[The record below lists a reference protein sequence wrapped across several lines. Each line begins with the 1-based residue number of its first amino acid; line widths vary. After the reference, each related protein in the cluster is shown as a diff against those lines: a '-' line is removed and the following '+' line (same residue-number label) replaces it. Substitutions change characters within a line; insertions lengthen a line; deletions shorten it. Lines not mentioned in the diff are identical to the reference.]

1 MRQLAPRESRL
12 VAVGILVALI
22 AAIWFGLIE
31 PVIGGFVDR
40 AGERRDLLATYAR
53 NERVLAGIA
62 AWREQADS
70 QKETA
75 RDFALVAPT
84 EALAAEMLKQRLN
97 RLTGQVGGTVQSVS
111 DIQADVPTG
120 WVRVRADL
128 QLTMSQLYKSLARL
142 ESEAPY
148 VVVGYVSVAAD
159 RASQTGHLAT
169 MDVRVEISAP
179 VQLSRAS

>member
-1 MRQLAPRESRL
+1 MRQLAPRERQL
-12 VAVGILVALI
+12 VALGILVALV
-22 AAIWFGLIE
+22 AVIWFGLLE

-40 AGERRDLLATYAR
+40 AEERRDLIATYAR
-53 NERVLAGIA
+53 NQRVLAGISV
-62 AWREQADS
+62 WREEADA
-70 QKETA
+70 QKESA
-75 RDFALVAPT
+75 RNFAIVAPT
-84 EALAAEMLKQRLN
+84 EALAAETLKQRLS
-97 RLTGQVGGTVQSVS
+97 RMTSQVGGTVQAVS
-111 DIQADVPTG
+111 DIQADVPEG

-179 VQLSRAS
+179 VQLSRAP